1 MKQSIKAK
9 SALTLRWIWTG
20 ILAGAVVI
28 GYFLIPDASALAD
41 DACGLGLPPSA
52 PGFAAEQA
60 KRKAEELKHGYQR
73 VCADNLRRYDIS
85 FKPMSRVTESLAF
98 PPVDLTRTPF
108 AQYKSVGGMAE
119 NMGDTSSR
127 LYRGFE
133 RPDGLIVTLF
143 EHDMSADGS
152 NLSRDPELEPERVN
166 GLPAR
171 LSVMQAGP
179 GKAISHLSWLQGR
192 RFYELWIN
200 ANVARSPLRAE
211 LFALASSLPQAVPAC
226 PNEIPPKKFKL
237 GPDGFPEHE
246 PPPASMTEAEMNALF
261 NQARPCK

>member
-1 MKQSIKAK
+1 MKKVKNS
-9 SALTLRWIWTG
+9 LTLRWIWTG
-20 ILAGAVVI
+20 ILASAVVL
-28 GYFLIPDASALAD
+28 GYFLMPSASALPGE
-41 DACGLGLPPSA
+41 ACGLGLPPSD

-60 KRKAEELKHGYQR
+60 KRKAEELKFGYQR
-73 VCADNLRRYDIS
+73 VCVDNLRRYDIP
-85 FKPMSRVTESLAF
+85 FKPMSSVTEALAF

-119 NMGDTSSR
+119 KMGDTTSR

-143 EHDMSADGS
+143 EHDMSADGVS
-152 NLSRDPELEPERVN
+152 LSRNSEDEPERVN

-171 LSVMQAGP
+171 LSVMEAGG

-200 ANVARSPLRAE
+200 TNVARSPLRAE
-211 LFALASSLPQAVPAC
+211 LFALASSLPHAVPAC

-246 PPPASMTEAEMNALF
+246 PPPASMTEAEMKALF
-261 NQARPCK
+261 DDKARPCK

>member
-1 MKQSIKAK
+1 MKKNGKAK
-9 SALTLRWIWTG
+9 NSLTLRWIWTG
-20 ILAGAVVI
+20 ILAGTVVI
-28 GYFLIPDASALAD
+28 GYLTIPDASALAD

-60 KRKAEELKHGYQR
+60 KRQAEELKHGYQR
-73 VCADNLRRYDIS
+73 VCVDNLRRYDIS

-98 PPVDLTRTPF
+98 PPVDLARTPF

-171 LSVMQAGP
+171 LAVMQAGS

-211 LFALASSLPQAVPAC
+211 LFALASSLPKAVPAC
-226 PNEIPPKKFKL
+226 PNEIPPKKFKR
-237 GPDGFPEHE
+237 GPDGFPELE
-246 PPPASMTEAEMNALF
+246 PPPAPMTEAEMNAQF
-261 NQARPCK
+261 NKTQPCK